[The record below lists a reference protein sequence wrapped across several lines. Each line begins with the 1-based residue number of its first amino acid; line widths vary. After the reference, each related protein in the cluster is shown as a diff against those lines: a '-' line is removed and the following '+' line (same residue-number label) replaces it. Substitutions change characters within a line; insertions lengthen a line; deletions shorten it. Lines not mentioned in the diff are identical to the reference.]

1 MEEKERGMVREDL
14 PEVPNLPHFIRD
26 AAVMIPELS
35 GLSMTVCAPN
45 DHNAAEKF
53 EKRFCF
59 MPAQQ
64 PFYAAEGLLDFFA
77 KKGPDR
83 IYLTSDAMGTRC
95 VFILIGSNWIVLGPY
110 VTAAWKDGD
119 ARRRLSAVGARENAF
134 LPFKNYYCSLPVVRD
149 ERAVSAATM
158 LLLHTVG
165 NPPREIEYLDT
176 EIRRLEE
183 MKTELSETYEELSV
197 VERRYELE
205 EQLMNAVR
213 QGRTA
218 QALKFCSDINY
229 WSKGLRFMS
238 DRLEDQIAGASTL
251 RTLVRHAAL
260 QAGLT
265 PVLVDTLSQEYAQKM
280 HTATDSEQLMEL
292 IQQYIAAFC
301 AEVRKHNK
309 KGKSP
314 QVRRA
319 IQYIEVHLSHSVTV
333 DELCAA
339 AGLSRQRFVRLF
351 KAETG
356 LTIKQYIAKARCD
369 RAGEL
374 LKGSKLSIRDIAG
387 YVGYEDTNYFSRIF
401 KSVTHLSPQEYREK
415 NSIR

>member
-1 MEEKERGMVREDL
+1 MD
-14 PEVPNLPHFIRD
+14 FIG
-26 AAVMIPELS
+26 AAQIIIPELS
-35 GLSMTVCAPN
+35 RLAVTVCEAGDREAPG
-45 DHNAAEKF
+45 EF

-59 MPAQQ
+59 MPGRQ
-64 PFYAAEGLLDFFA
+64 PIYTASGLLELFS
-77 KKGPDR
+77 KKGSDK
-83 IYLTSDAMGTRC
+83 IYLSADALGTHC
-95 VFILIGSNWIVLGPY
+95 VFIEVESRWIILGPFA
-110 VTAAWKDGD
+110 VSAWKDAE
-119 ARRRLSAVGARENAF
+119 ARKRLSAAGARDDAF
-134 LPFKNYYCSLPVVRD
+134 LPYKNYYCSLPIVSD
-149 ERAVSAATM
+149 EYAVHVAAM
-158 LLLHTVG
+158 LLVQTVG
-165 NPPREIEYLDT
+165 NPPREMEYLDS
-176 EIRRLEE
+176 EIQKLED
-183 MKTELSETYEELSV
+183 MPLRISESYEELSV

-205 EQLMNAVR
+205 EQLMDAVR

-218 QALKFCSDINY
+218 QALRISSDINY

-280 HTATDSEQLMEL
+280 HAATDSGQLMEL
-292 IQQYIAAFC
+292 IKQYIAAFC
-301 AEVRKHNK
+301 AEVRKNNK
-309 KGKSP
+309 KGESP

-319 IQYIEVHLSHSVTV
+319 IQYIEAHLSRPVTV

-339 AGLSRQRFVRLF
+339 AGSSRQRFVRIF

-356 LTIKQYIAKARCD
+356 FTIKQYIAKVRCD

-374 LKGSKLSIRDIAG
+374 LKGSRLPIRDIAG

-415 NSIR
+415 NSIK